1 MLIDL
6 LNPVIRGWANYHQHA
21 AATGTFDR
29 VDHEIWRRL
38 WRWARRRHPNKLATW
53 VKKRYFPAL
62 DGRSWV
68 FAADTGERTA
78 EGKPVWK
85 RLARTSDTKIRRH
98 KIRRHIKIRRD
109 ANPFDPTWQPYFQER
124 AFRKKFGI
132 SRHQAGIQPL

>member
-53 VKKRYFPAL
+53 VKKRYFPCGWQKCNLVARSVRGGRKVRRGEA
-62 DGRSWV
+62 DGRPGRASS
-68 FAADTGERTA
+68 ARKTA
-78 EGKPVWK
+78 EITAALV
-85 RLARTSDTKIRRH
+85 
-98 KIRRHIKIRRD
+98 
-109 ANPFDPTWQPYFQER
+109 
-124 AFRKKFGI
+124 
-132 SRHQAGIQPL
+132 